1 MYGKATTVGI
11 SSVTNAKKPKAPTP
25 VRRASAA
32 FRMCQGCGRP
42 TPQQEASC
50 INCGKRHFH
59 APVVDATEHHERR
72 FIADFFERATPVAYV
87 LFTLNLVIY
96 LGMAIQAPGSFVP
109 NFLQGANEPTLAS
122 FGAASRTALGL
133 GEWFRLF
140 TSVFLHMSGL
150 HLLSSSFALA
160 IVGPQVERL
169 YGSARFLVI
178 YVLAGLG
185 GVVGSLLSHQLR
197 GQMDELA
204 IGPSGATFG
213 LFGVLAVFGLKY
225 RKELPESFRQSFL
238 VAVLPAILVN
248 LFIGFTVPYVDNA
261 VTIGGLLAGIALTLL
276 IPYLPSGRE
285 RSARFN
291 LGLLTACALVM
302 LYCFGR
308 AYFANARPKPPI
320 QQAQLSP
327 QLSPQ
332 LSR

>member
-1 MYGKATTVGI
+1 MYGKATTAEF
-11 SSVTNAKKPKAPTP
+11 SSNTKTQTKAKAPTP

-32 FRMCQGCGRP
+32 FRMCKGCGRP
-42 TPQQEASC
+42 TPQQEVSC
-50 INCGKRHFH
+50 THCGKRHFH
-59 APVVDATEHHERR
+59 APVIDTTEQNERR
-72 FIADFFERATPVAYV
+72 FIADFFERATPAAYA

-96 LGMAIQAPGSFVP
+96 VAMSAQAPGSFVS
-109 NFLQGANEPTLAS
+109 NFLQGANEPVLS
-122 FGAASRTALGL
+122 DFGAVSRTALGL
-133 GEWFRLF
+133 GEWFRLI

-185 GVVGSLLSHQLR
+185 GTVSSLISHQLR
-197 GQMDELA
+197 GPIDELA

-225 RKELPESFRQSFL
+225 RKELPASFRQSFA
-238 VAVLPAILVN
+238 VAVLPAIFVN
-248 LFIGFTVPYVDNA
+248 LFIGFTVPYIDNA
-261 VTIGGLLAGIALTLL
+261 VTIGGLLAGVVLTWL

-302 LYCFGR
+302 FYCFGR
-308 AYFANARPKPPI
+308 AYFVNARPKSPI
-320 QQAQLSP
+320 QQAQLNQKP
-327 QLSPQ
+327 
-332 LSR
+332 

>member
-1 MYGKATTVGI
+1 MYGKATTAGI
-11 SSVTNAKKPKAPTP
+11 SSTVKTIANKNAQAKTP

-32 FRMCQGCGRP
+32 FRMCKGCGRP

-50 INCGKRHFH
+50 THCGKRHFH
-59 APVVDATEHHERR
+59 APVIDATEHNERR
-72 FIADFFERATPVAYV
+72 FIADFFERATPAAYA

-96 LGMAIQAPGSFVP
+96 LVMAAQAPGSFVS
-109 NFLQGANEPTLAS
+109 NFLQGVNEPTLS
-122 FGAASRTALGL
+122 NFGAASRTALGL

-140 TSVFLHMSGL
+140 TSVFLHLSGL

-185 GVVGSLLSHQLR
+185 GVVGSLVSHQLR
-197 GQMDELA
+197 GQFDELA
-204 IGPSGATFG
+204 LGPSGATFG

-225 RKELPESFRQSFL
+225 HKELPQSFRQSFL

-248 LFIGFTVPYVDNA
+248 LFIGFTVPYIDNA
-261 VTIGGLLAGIALTLL
+261 VTIGGLLAGVTLTWL

-285 RSARFN
+285 RSARVN
-291 LGLLTACALVM
+291 LGLLAACVLVM
-302 LYCFGR
+302 CYCFGR
-308 AYFANARPKPPI
+308 AYFVNVRPKPPV
-320 QQAQLSP
+320 QHAQLNHP
-327 QLSPQ
+327 
-332 LSR
+332 

>member
-1 MYGKATTVGI
+1 MVYGKATTAGI
-11 SSVTNAKKPKAPTP
+11 SPATKTKKAPTP

-50 INCGKRHFH
+50 THCGKRHFH
-59 APVVDATEHHERR
+59 APVIDTTEHNERR
-72 FIADFFERATPVAYV
+72 FVMDFFERATPAAYTLFAINLLIYVA
-87 LFTLNLVIY
+87 
-96 LGMAIQAPGSFVP
+96 MAAHSPGSFVH
-109 NFLQGANEPTLAS
+109 NFLHGVNEPTLAE
-122 FGAASRTALGL
+122 FGAASRIALSL

-140 TSVFLHMSGL
+140 TSVFLHLSGL

-169 YGSARFLVI
+169 YGSARFVVI

-185 GVVGSLLSHQLR
+185 GTVGSLVSHQLR

-238 VAVLPAILVN
+238 FAVLPAILVN

-261 VTIGGLLAGIALTLL
+261 VTIGGLIAGTALTLL
-276 IPYLPSGRE
+276 IPYLPNGRE
-285 RSARFN
+285 HSARVN
-291 LGLLTACALVM
+291 LGLLTACVLVM
-302 LYCFGR
+302 CYCFGQ
-308 AYFANARPKPPI
+308 AYVVNTRPKPPI
-320 QQAQLSP
+320 QQAQFNETAASH
-327 QLSPQ
+327 
-332 LSR
+332 